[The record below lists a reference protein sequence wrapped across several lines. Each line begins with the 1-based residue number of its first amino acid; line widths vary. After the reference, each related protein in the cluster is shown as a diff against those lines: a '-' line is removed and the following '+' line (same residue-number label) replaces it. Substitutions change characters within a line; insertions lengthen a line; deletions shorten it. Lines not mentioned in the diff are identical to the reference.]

1 MFAILAYDVEAKR
14 TPKVMKIA
22 KKYLTH
28 VQRSVFEGYLTE
40 GKYRRLQQEL
50 AEVIIPE
57 KDSIVF
63 YRADNG
69 KNVLKAELGTSVYRE
84 PYLI

>member
-1 MFAILAYDVEAKR
+1 MFAILAYDVGAKR
-14 TPKVMKIA
+14 APKVMKIA

-50 AEVIIPE
+50 TEVIIPE